1 MHSPLERLI
10 GVPSFSGARIMTK
23 QQRVAA
29 IVGTSVATIGAANAQ
44 PAPRLDDSVVVVRVQ
59 PLGRFQTRVPF
70 SIEVVGGTVRR
81 RTEPD
86 SVSPRETAHTMR
98 VLAPARLELSPGTH
112 TVRIETERLDQS
124 VRLIF
129 ERGVSPEESAML
141 IWGRAVLLRRIDGR
155 YQIIP
160 RALRV
165 PTG

>member
-1 MHSPLERLI
+1 M
-10 GVPSFSGARIMTK
+10 AK
-23 QQRVAA
+23 QQRFAAIVVASVAA
-29 IVGTSVATIGAANAQ
+29 IGGAHAQ
-44 PAPRLDDSVVVVRVQ
+44 PGPRLDDSVVVVRVQ
-59 PLGRFQTRVPF
+59 PLGRFQTHVPF

-86 SVSPRETAHTMR
+86 SVSPRDTAHTLR
-98 VLAPARLELSPGTH
+98 VLAPARLQLSPGTH
-112 TVRIETERLDQS
+112 TIRIQTERLDQS

-129 ERGVSPEESAML
+129 EHGVSPEESAML

-155 YQIIP
+155 FQIVP